1 MSMTMTVKVMVTRM
15 TNDYDDDIEDKGG
28 IEGDGVIEDDQDND
42 DDDGSIEDGQD
53 NDDDDGDIEDG
64 QDNDDDDGDIEDGQD
79 NDDHDGGIEDGQ
91 DNDDDDGGDAD
102 LGGGIQLH
110 PPICLGRLNTRLKN
124 ISRRKHICIYTVVF
138 I

>member
-15 TNDYDDDIEDKGG
+15 TNDYDDDIEDEGG
-28 IEGDGVIEDDQDND
+28 IEGDGGIEDD
-42 DDDGSIEDGQD
+42 QD

-64 QDNDDDDGDIEDGQD
+64 QDNDDDDG
-79 NDDHDGGIEDGQ
+79 
-91 DNDDDDGGDAD
+91 GDAD
-102 LGGGIQLH
+102 FGGGIQLH